1 VKQARALEKKTMT
14 SSSIAAALALPE
26 VLAAVDAFNELLPG
40 VPNSKENLMPLWD
53 YLIQLAANGDG
64 YELRGSGWSIRVG
77 IYDRTRKKPGILQ
90 VIIYFE
96 GPIESGVPFRSVI
109 DWRRVPAAI
118 DNLAEVLAWGKQVAQ
133 RVREEDFCDRCE
145 APAKKL
151 RARPLPFCA
160 RCSMDVSLG
169 APAAKRRRGE

>member
-1 VKQARALEKKTMT
+1 MT
-14 SSSIAAALALPE
+14 SLAAALALPE
-26 VLAAVDAFNELLPG
+26 VVAAVDEFNELLPG
-40 VPNSKENLMPLWD
+40 VPISKENLAPMWD

-64 YELRGSGWSIRVG
+64 YELREAGWSIRVG
-77 IYDRTRKKPGILQ
+77 IYDRTLKKPGVLHAI
-90 VIIYFE
+90 VYSE
-96 GPIESGVPFRSVI
+96 CPVRTVI
-109 DWRRVPAAI
+109 DWRRVPAAV

-133 RVREEDFCDRCE
+133 RVREGDFCDRCE

-160 RCSMDVSLG
+160 RCSLDVSLG

>member
-1 VKQARALEKKTMT
+1 MA

-26 VLAAVDAFNELLPG
+26 VVAAVDAFNELLPG
-40 VPNSKENLMPLWD
+40 VQTSKENLLPLWD
-53 YLIQLAANGDG
+53 YLIQLAANGDS
-64 YELRGSGWSIRVG
+64 YELRDSEWLIRVG
-77 IYDRTRKKPGILQ
+77 IYERTRKNPGILQ
-90 VIIYFE
+90 VAIE
-96 GPIESGVPFRSVI
+96 GPIEPEVPFRSVI
-109 DWRRVPAAI
+109 DWRRMPATI

-160 RCSMDVSLG
+160 RCSLDVSLG